1 MVFNCY
7 IVHLIINVIGLN
19 ELSVDLDRLVM
30 QMMRTAMKIMLPLP
44 DPLFVKQ
51 FHVIMEMDST
61 QKEIVTNVSANA
73 LVERI
78 MNNVVK
84 MG

>member
-1 MVFNCY
+1 MVSNCY

-19 ELSVDLDRLVM
+19 ELNVDLDRLVM

-61 QKEIVTNVSANA
+61 LREIVTDVSASV
-73 LVERI
+73 LVEPI
-78 MNNVVK
+78 LSNVVK